1 MRSIVC
7 LLLLLYTL
15 TLRGQNSNPNFF
27 YPSPDYNSQK
37 VNGVVITEA
46 VAFTGVMIALHYLW
60 YKKYAHSRFHYFNDN
75 AEWLQMDKM
84 GHATTAYNLGA
95 LGTDVYRWTGMQKNQ
110 AYWYGGITGLLF
122 LTTIEIF
129 DGFSS
134 GWGFSGGDMLANLAG
149 SALVIGQNMAWDQQR
164 IELKFS
170 YHQTI
175 YPSYRPDELGKNRA
189 ESILKDYNGQS
200 YWLSLNIY
208 SVLDSHTTFPK
219 WLNASVGLGADGMI
233 SGRVIP
239 SNDSTKVPAFERTRR
254 LFFAPDVDFTR
265 ISTNEQGALI
275 LFKAINFLKVPA
287 PAIEFRPER
296 KMLKMH
302 LFYY

>member
-1 MRSIVC
+1 
-7 LLLLLYTL
+7 
-15 TLRGQNSNPNFF
+15 
-27 YPSPDYNSQK
+27 
-37 VNGVVITEA
+37 
-46 VAFTGVMIALHYLW
+46 
-60 YKKYAHSRFHYFNDN
+60 
-75 AEWLQMDKM
+75 LQMDKM

-110 AYWYGGITGLLF
+110 AYWCGGITGLLF

-175 YPSYRPDELGKNRA
+175 YPSYRPDELGKNSA

-208 SVLDSHTTFPK
+208 SFLDPHTTFPK
-219 WLNASVGLGADGMI
+219 WLNAAVGLGADGMI
-233 SGRVIP
+233 SGRAKT
-239 SNDSTKVPAFERTRR
+239 SNDSTAFERSRR

-275 LFKAINFLKVPA
+275 LFKAINFLKAPA
-287 PAIEFRPER
+287 PAIEFRPAR
-296 KMLKMH
+296 KTLKMH
-302 LFYY
+302 LLYY